1 MTINNNV
8 SNVRVG
14 AANTQAAAPKAA
26 TANNAGPAP
35 KIAGDRASFK
45 AGAGE
50 DDQAKLDAFI
60 AANKAEYP
68 ELEKAKLTLGDHLK
82 ADAVLFVLAGAVG
95 AGAHELVRA
104 LTNKDTAMIAAKA
117 MSTDPVERKLVA
129 RDYKI
134 SVGTAMQLAA
144 DPDLSVRYALAARM
158 KSQPHAFDK
167 AVLEIMANDPNPMI
181 RGMVAT
187 SDKLSAKTVSKL
199 ANGDTESSPQVRAS
213 ALQNKNLDKA
223 ERQFLEKLDGEK
235 GGIYATMLRIMT
247 AADNEGN
254 NKLKIGF
261 LRSNPNI
268 GLSRVM
274 MEGMAKSDDAGVR
287 EALARRPD
295 LADDL
300 VKQMY
305 EHRSYTFF
313 QKIKK
318 MLPFLGDPGL
328 PAGKPNYEQNRIVL
342 MSLANSPN
350 ASAGMLTE
358 MVEKAKKNGSDNNF
372 KSKIDAKIDSRLGI
386 PTTDLDPD
394 QYNTDIVA
402 RAIVGNPKT
411 DDTMRQLANAAAYPY
426 RYSEKTSLQAFLAIN
441 KANDLYL
448 NGKYDE
454 AATAYKA
461 AIGTTFHDSEQ
472 AYFELGQC
480 LMASGDVTNARFA
493 FMQALNINN
502 NYGAAAEAL
511 DAINRPGGRG

>member
-1 MTINNNV
+1 MTINNV
-8 SNVRVG
+8 SNIRVG
-14 AANTQAAAPKAA
+14 AANNKAAAPKAA
-26 TANNAGPAP
+26 AANNAGRAP

-45 AGAGE
+45 AQAGE

-60 AANKAEYP
+60 AANKAQYP
-68 ELEKAKLTLGDHLK
+68 ELEQAKLTLGDHLK

-95 AGAHELVRA
+95 AGSHELIRA
-104 LTNKDTAMIAAKA
+104 LTNKDQALIAAKA

-158 KSQPHAFDK
+158 KSQPHQFDS

-187 SDKLSAKTVSKL
+187 SDKLSKKTVSRL
-199 ANGDTESSPQVRAS
+199 ANGDTEPSPQVRAS
-213 ALQNKNLDKA
+213 ALQNKNLDKN
-223 ERQFLEKLDGEK
+223 ERAFLEKLDGEK
-235 GGIYATMLRIMT
+235 GGIYATMMRIMT

-268 GLSRVM
+268 GLSREM
-274 MEGMAKSDDAGVR
+274 MEGMAKSEDAGVR

-305 EHRSYTFF
+305 EHRSYTLW
-313 QKIKK
+313 QKIMRLFGNKNQ
-318 MLPFLGDPGL
+318 L
-328 PAGKPNYEQNRIVL
+328 PAGKPQYEQNRIVL
-342 MSLANSPN
+342 MSLANNPN

-372 KSKIDAKIDSRLGI
+372 KSRIDAKIDSRLGI

-454 AATAYKA
+454 AAQAYKN
-461 AIGTTFHDSEQ
+461 AIATTFHDSEQ

-511 DAINRPGGRG
+511 DAINRPTGRG